1 MIRTLTTF
9 DFDALLGEASCSPR
23 RRAIYR
29 LHEHEEPV
37 QRMLNAM
44 LPGTYVQPHKHEAPD
59 KVELFCILVGQVAVL
74 EFDAAGNVESVTRLS
89 AYGVQR
95 IAEIAPRTYHT
106 LIPLEKAVLLEII
119 EGPYDAQTHKKP
131 APWAP
136 EEDNS
141 QAADYRMVLESLVH
155 KWRSA

>member
-9 DFDALLGEASCSPR
+9 DFDALLGEASRSPR

-59 KVELFCILVGQVAVL
+59 RDLDHVG
-74 EFDAAGNVESVTRLS
+74 VT
-89 AYGVQR
+89 
-95 IAEIAPRTYHT
+95 IEIHVPDLR
-106 LIPLEKAVLLEII
+106 
-119 EGPYDAQTHKKP
+119 GDQ
-131 APWAP
+131 
-136 EEDNS
+136 
-141 QAADYRMVLESLVH
+141 
-155 KWRSA
+155 